1 MKRNQDGNGGG
12 QRGASGLGPR
22 GVNGLRLS
30 GGRRLMSPPGLVAR
44 PTASRVRLA
53 VMNLVAD
60 QLPGCR
66 WLDLCCGSGVMACE
80 ALIRGAAL
88 AVAVEQDR
96 RIAAVA
102 RANLEA
108 VAPERARVICQ
119 EARRWLAPGPA
130 SDAHRFDLIY
140 LDPPW
145 AAGLHGPLT
154 EVVASGGWLAPGG
167 TLLWECDS
175 KAPPALP
182 AGWHERRRR
191 TYGGSTVVL
200 LGLNKPGESD

>member
-60 QLPGCR
+60 QVSGCR

-88 AVAVEQDR
+88 AVAVEQER

-154 EVVASGGWLAPGG
+154 EAVASGGWLAPGG

-200 LGLNKPGESD
+200 LGLNKPGVA